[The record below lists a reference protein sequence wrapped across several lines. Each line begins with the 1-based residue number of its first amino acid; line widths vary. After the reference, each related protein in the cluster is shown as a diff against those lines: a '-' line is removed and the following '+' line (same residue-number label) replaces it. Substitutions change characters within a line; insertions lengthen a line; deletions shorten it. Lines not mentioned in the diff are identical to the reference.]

1 MSTLTC
7 ARGVGRGRQGSP
19 QDLATIHPAPVL
31 ARGNHLDGKVTVEQ
45 GQDHCWHLWVY
56 RIGLRSSPIYLLL
69 PGEPEA
75 MGETWIKS
83 LGGAVSRC
91 VPGGQPKWDWQ
102 GPALAG
108 STEMPL
114 PRAGHR
120 LLCVSREEFR
130 AAIVELL
137 PYKTTKKPHQNSPKD
152 KVVVV
157 RMGGTESVLGQ
168 ATPVPL
174 PSPVHCT
181 PCSSSLSSR

>member
-1 MSTLTC
+1 MSQ
-7 ARGVGRGRQGSP
+7 VGSQNG
-19 QDLATIHPAPVL
+19 T
-31 ARGNHLDGKVTVEQ
+31 GKDQ
-45 GQDHCWHLWVY
+45 PLLGAQRCHCH
-56 RIGLRSSPIYLLL
+56 G
-69 PGEPEA
+69 
-75 MGETWIKS
+75 
-83 LGGAVSRC
+83 
-91 VPGGQPKWDWQ
+91 
-102 GPALAG
+102 
-108 STEMPL
+108 
-114 PRAGHR
+114 